1 MKIILNLIANKACTN
16 NEYSRNVK
24 DMIPCNVDMGSVLN
38 NYYDIEYLKSI
49 INLKTF

>member
-1 MKIILNLIANKACTN
+1 MKIILNLIANKTCIN

-24 DMIPCNVDMGSVLN
+24 DMIPCNGDMRNVLYN
-38 NYYDIEYLKSI
+38 CYSIGYLKSI